1 MRPVATDGVAW
12 SVCVYVCLLVTF
24 VIPAKSAEPIEMPSV
39 GLSLVGPRN
48 PVLNGVEIPL
58 REGAIFGVARP
69 IEKHLESRAAVYA
82 AKGTIQSFITVRNA
96 MRPFVKIV

>member
-58 REGAIFGVARP
+58 REGQFSGLPGPLKSIWSLGLRCT
-69 IEKHLESRAAVYA
+69 RQ
-82 AKGTIQSFITVRNA
+82 KGQFSLS
-96 MRPFVKIV
+96 